1 MKLRPLITLSISLAI
16 GASPALVNAFA
27 PNDPDVVALFG
38 TSQITTTQQMSGL
51 ATASAITTASVG
63 TDALRTASG
72 NLGVNVAAGALN
84 AQANQI
90 ALVSAPSSDLNT
102 FQSTDATATMHSSG
116 AATLGAGALAKA
128 SGNIGL
134 NIVSG
139 IGNAQSN
146 ALAVH
151 Y

>member
-1 MKLRPLITLSISLAI
+1 MKLRPFITLSISLVI

-27 PNDPDVVALFG
+27 SNDPDVVALFG
-38 TSQITTTQQMSGL
+38 TSQITTTQQTAGL
-51 ATASAITTASVG
+51 ATISAITTASVG
-63 TDALRTASG
+63 SDALRAASG

-102 FQSTDATATMHSSG
+102 LQTADATATMSG
-116 AATLGAGALAKA
+116 NGTAMLGAGALAKA
-128 SGNIGL
+128 SGNIGV

-139 IGNAQSN
+139 VGNAQSN

>member
-1 MKLRPLITLSISLAI
+1 MKLRPLITFAISLAI
-16 GASPALVNAFA
+16 GASPALVNALA
-27 PNDPDVVALFG
+27 STDPDVVALFG
-38 TSQITTTQQMSGL
+38 ASQITTTQQTAGL
-51 ATASAITTASVG
+51 ATVSANTTAWAG

-72 NLGVNVAAGALN
+72 NVGVNVAAGALN

-90 ALVSAPSSDLNT
+90 ALVSAPSADINT
-102 FQSTDATATMHSSG
+102 FQNADATATITNSG
-116 AATLGAGALAKA
+116 AAVLGAGALSKA

>member
-1 MKLRPLITLSISLAI
+1 MKLRPFITLSISLVI

-27 PNDPDVVALFG
+27 SNDPDVVALFG
-38 TSQITTTQQMSGL
+38 TSQITTTQQTAGL
-51 ATASAITTASVG
+51 ATISAITTASVG
-63 TDALRTASG
+63 SDALRAASG

-90 ALVSAPSSDLNT
+90 ALVSAPSSDINT
-102 FQSTDATATMHSSG
+102 LQTADATATMSG
-116 AATLGAGALAKA
+116 NGTAMLGAGALAKA
-128 SGNIGL
+128 SGNIGV

-139 IGNAQSN
+139 VGNAQSN

>member
-1 MKLRPLITLSISLAI
+1 MKLRPLITFAISLAI
-16 GASPALVNAFA
+16 GASPALVNALA
-27 PNDPDVVALFG
+27 STDPDVVALFG
-38 TSQITTTQQMSGL
+38 ASQITTTQQTAGL
-51 ATASAITTASVG
+51 ATISATTTASAG

-72 NLGVNVAAGALN
+72 NLGVNIAAGALN

-90 ALVSAPSSDLNT
+90 ALVSAPSADINT
-102 FQSTDATATMHSSG
+102 FQNADATATITNSG
-116 AATLGAGALAKA
+116 AAVLGAGALSKA